1 MICAFNLKTL
11 AVATSGVINGGDVL
25 VERICTDSRKVAPG
39 DLFVALS
46 GDNFD
51 GNQFVGVAKA
61 AGASAAVVS
70 NTTDLL
76 PNIRV
81 TDTRRALGL
90 IAREN
95 RRRFNGPLVAITGSS
110 GKTSTKEMLAAI
122 FAQCGEVYA
131 TAGNLNNEIGVPLS
145 LLAISAQHQFA
156 VIEMGAAK
164 QGDIHYLCE
173 FAEPTIA
180 VLTNAQ
186 PAHIEGFG
194 SLTGVA
200 ETKGEI
206 FRGLAKGGLA
216 IINADDAHCTLW
228 QQYAE
233 NVQQRLFSLVRE
245 DVDVFARDIDLSEPG
260 KVRFE
265 LVSFAGSAKVCMPLS
280 GRHMVANALAAAA
293 AALSAGASLGD
304 VVNGLESVRG
314 VSGRL
319 LRRDHA
325 GVALIDDSY
334 NANPGSVRAAIDVLA
349 ASKGRKI
356 LALGHMAELGSEAAQ
371 QHREIAAYAR
381 ENRLDAVFITGEYA
395 NMMAM
400 EFGPNGWAYNDK
412 PSLISALQ
420 GYLKAGDTV
429 LVKGSR
435 SAEMELV
442 VDAIAADLARR
453 NN

>member
-1 MICAFNLKTL
+1 MIGALNLQTI
-11 AVATSGVINGGDVL
+11 ATVTGGVLTGTDTS
-25 VERICTDSRKVAPG
+25 VEVVCTDSRKVQAG
-39 DLFVALS
+39 DLFIALS
-46 GDNFD
+46 GDNFN
-51 GNQFVGVAKA
+51 GNQFVGVAKD
-61 AGASAAVVS
+61 AGAVASVVS
-70 NTTDLL
+70 DPTDLL

-81 TDTRRALGL
+81 SDTRRALGL

-95 RRRFNGPLVAITGSS
+95 RRRFTGPLVAITGSS

-131 TAGNLNNEIGVPLS
+131 TVGNLNNEIGVPLS

-186 PAHIEGFG
+186 HAHIEGFG
-194 SLTGVA
+194 SLTAVA
-200 ETKGEI
+200 ETKGGI

-216 IINADDAHCTLW
+216 IINADDAHCSLW
-228 QQYAE
+228 QSYASH
-233 NVQQRLFSLVRE
+233 VQQRLFSLVRE

-293 AALSAGASLGD
+293 AALSAGASLGE
-304 VVNGLESVRG
+304 VVSGLESVRG

-319 LRRDHA
+319 LRRNVA
-325 GVALIDDSY
+325 GIELIDDSY

-349 ASKGRKI
+349 SSHGRKV
-356 LALGHMAELGSEAAQ
+356 LALGHMAELGAEAAQ

-381 ENRLDAVFITGEYA
+381 ENRLDAVFFAGEYA
-395 NMMAM
+395 SIMAT
-400 EFGPNGWAYNDK
+400 EFGRNAHAFDNKSD
-412 PSLISALQ
+412 LIAALKN
-420 GYLKAGDTV
+420 YLEVGDTV

-435 SAEMELV
+435 SAEMEVV
-442 VDAIAADLARR
+442 VDALATDLVQRG
-453 NN
+453 N

>member
-1 MICAFNLKTL
+1 MIAAMNLQ
-11 AVATSGVINGGDVL
+11 AIAAATQGVLTGESVTI
-25 VERICTDSRKVAPG
+25 ERVCTDSRQVQRG

-46 GDNFD
+46 GENFN
-51 GNQFVGVAKA
+51 GNQFVAAAKE
-61 AGASAAVVS
+61 AGAAAAIVS
-70 NTTDLL
+70 DTRDILANV
-76 PNIRV
+76 RV

-95 RRRFNGPLVAITGSS
+95 RRRFKGPLVAITGSS

-131 TAGNLNNEIGVPLS
+131 TVGNLNNEIGVPLS

-186 PAHIEGFG
+186 PAHIAGFG

-216 IINADDAHCTLW
+216 IINADDAHCALW
-228 QQYAE
+228 QSYACD
-233 NVQQRLFSLVRE
+233 VQQRLFSLVRE

-265 LVSFAGSAKVCMPLS
+265 LVSVQGSAQVCMPLS

-293 AALSAGASLGD
+293 AALSAGASLGE
-304 VVNGLESVRG
+304 VVSGLESVRG

-319 LRRDHA
+319 LRREIA
-325 GVALIDDSY
+325 GIALIDDSY

-349 ASKGRKI
+349 EAKGRKI
-356 LALGHMAELGSEAAQ
+356 LVLGHMAELGNEAAQ

-381 ENRLDAVFITGEYA
+381 GNRLDSVFLVGEYA
-395 NMMAM
+395 AMMAA
-400 EFGPNGWAYNDK
+400 EFGSNGHAFNDK
-412 PSLISALQ
+412 PSLILALKT
-420 GYLKAGDTV
+420 YLQLGDTV

-435 SAEMELV
+435 SAAMEVV
-442 VDAIAADLARR
+442 VDAMAADLARGS
-453 NN
+453 N

>member
-1 MICAFNLKTL
+1 MIAAMNLQAI
-11 AVATSGVINGGDVL
+11 AVATDGALWGASQR
-25 VERICTDSRKVAPG
+25 VERICTDSRKVQPG

-51 GNQFVGVAKA
+51 GNQFIGVAKA
-61 AGASAAVVS
+61 AGASAAIV
-70 NTTDLL
+70 NTATDLL
-76 PNIRV
+76 PNVRV
-81 TDTRRALGL
+81 SDTRRALGL

-95 RRRFNGPLVAITGSS
+95 RRRFSGPLVAITGSS

-131 TAGNLNNEIGVPLS
+131 TVGNLNNEIGVPLS
-145 LLAISAQHQFA
+145 LLAISAQTQFA

-164 QGDIHYLCE
+164 QGDIKYLCE
-173 FAEPTIA
+173 FAEPTISI
-180 VLTNAQ
+180 LTNAQ
-186 PAHIEGFG
+186 HAHIEGFG
-194 SLTGVA
+194 SLKAVA

-216 IINADDAHCTLW
+216 IINADDVNCALW
-228 QQYAE
+228 QSYASHA
-233 NVQQRLFSLVRE
+233 QQRLFSLVRE

-304 VVNGLESVRG
+304 VVRGLESVRG

-319 LRRDHA
+319 LRRDLA

-356 LALGHMAELGSEAAQ
+356 LALGHMAELGREAAQ

-381 ENRLDAVFITGEYA
+381 ENRLDAVFFVGEYA
-395 NMMAM
+395 EMMAA
-400 EFGPNGWAYNDK
+400 EFGGNAYAFSDK
-412 PSLISALQ
+412 SNLISALII
-420 GYLKAGDTV
+420 YLQTGDTV

-435 SAEMELV
+435 SAAMEV
-442 VDAIAADLARR
+442 IVDAIAADLARR
-453 NN
+453 SN

>member
-1 MICAFNLKTL
+1 MIGPLNLQ
-11 AVATSGVINGGDVL
+11 AIAAATGGVLSGEDL
-25 VERICTDSRKVAPG
+25 SVERVCTDSRKVQKG
-39 DLFVALS
+39 DIFVALS

-51 GNQFVGVAKA
+51 GNQFVGTAKQ
-61 AGASAAVVS
+61 AGAVAAIVSA
-70 NTTDLL
+70 TTDLL

-81 TDTRRALGL
+81 SDTRRALGL

-95 RRRFNGPLVAITGSS
+95 RRRFGGPLVAITGSS

-122 FAQCGEVYA
+122 FAQCGEVFA

-186 PAHIEGFG
+186 RAHIEGFG
-194 SLTGVA
+194 SLQGVA

-216 IINADDAHCTLW
+216 IINADDANCALW
-228 QQYAE
+228 QSYASH
-233 NVQQRLFSLVRE
+233 VQQRLFSLVRE

-260 KVRFE
+260 RVRFE

-293 AALSAGASLGD
+293 AALSAGASLGE
-304 VVNGLESVRG
+304 VVCGLESVRG

-319 LRRDHA
+319 LRRDIA
-325 GVALIDDSY
+325 DIALIDDSY
-334 NANPGSVRAAIDVLA
+334 NANPGSVRAAIEVLG

-356 LALGHMAELGSEAAQ
+356 LALGHMAELGAEAAQ

-381 ENRLDAVFITGEYA
+381 ENRLDAAFFVGEYA
-395 NMMAM
+395 CMMAT
-400 EFGPNGWAYNDK
+400 EFGHNGSAFSDK
-412 PSLISALQ
+412 PSLISALKN
-420 GYLKAGDTV
+420 YLQAGDTV

-435 SAEMELV
+435 SAEMEVV
-442 VDAIAADLARR
+442 VDVLADDLAQRGS
-453 NN
+453 